1 MIYFD
6 HNATTPIDDRVLEA
20 MLPFLKT
27 FYGNPSSL
35 YRHGRITSS
44 AIDAA
49 REQLAALIG
58 VQPGRI
64 IFTSGGTEANNLA
77 LATLAPQARLAVS
90 ATEHPSVIEPA
101 LHLKSSGHELTLLNV
116 DTNGLI
122 TQDAIDEVIKLKPGL
137 VSIMLANNETGV
149 VQNIAHYAGQLRA
162 QGITVHTDAV
172 QALGK
177 IPVDFNRLGVHLM
190 SLSSHKIYGPK
201 GCGALVFE
209 KSVAISA
216 PAPGRPAAYTP
227 SLAIKPIL
235 LGGGQEQGFRAGTE
249 NVAAIVGFGKAAEL
263 AKTELAER
271 HAHLLKLRT
280 LLEQGLSAIPGLTV
294 FSAQAD
300 RLPNTVQMGIHGIDG
315 EMLLMQLD
323 QKNIAVSSGSAC
335 ASGQREPSPVLV
347 AMGVEPAQAKSAI
360 RISLGKANTDVEII
374 EFIQQ
379 LTSLTLKG

>member
-1 MIYFD
+1 MIYLD

-35 YRHGRITSS
+35 YRLGRVGRS

-49 REQLAALIG
+49 REQLATLIG
-58 VQPGRI
+58 VQPGQI

-77 LATLAPQARLAVS
+77 LATLAPQAGLAVS
-90 ATEHPSVIEPA
+90 AIEHPSVIEPA
-101 LHLKSSGHELTLLNV
+101 LNLKSLGHRLTLLNV
-116 DTNGLI
+116 DANGQI
-122 TQDAIDEVIKLKPGL
+122 TQDAIDEVILLKPGL
-137 VSIMLANNETGV
+137 VSMMLANNETGV
-149 VQNIAHYAGQLRA
+149 VQNIAHYADQLRV
-162 QGITVHTDAV
+162 QGIKVHTDAV

-209 KSVAISA
+209 KSVAI
-216 PAPGRPAAYTP
+216 
-227 SLAIKPIL
+227 KPVL
-235 LGGGQEQGFRAGTE
+235 LGGGQEQGLRAGTE

-271 HAHLLKLRT
+271 CAHLLKLRK
-280 LLEQGLSAIPGLTV
+280 LLEQGLSANPGLTV
-294 FSAQAD
+294 FARQAE
-300 RLPNTVQMGIHGIDG
+300 RLANTVQMGIHGIDG

-323 QKNIAVSSGSAC
+323 QKGIAVSSGSAC
-335 ASGQREPSPVLV
+335 ASGLNEPSPVLV
-347 AMGVEPAQAKSAI
+347 AMGVDPAQAKTAI
-360 RISLGKANTDVEII
+360 RISLGKANTEAEIF
-374 EFIQQ
+374 EFIKQ
-379 LTSLTLKG
+379 LKSLTG